1 MTFQKDKKVFLF
13 YPKLNKYICEIQ
25 TVLKVLLQ
33 FLYHEAVATEKVTS
47 KSVCVSENIGKVIA
61 ACISDK
67 SSEYFK

>member
-1 MTFQKDKKVFLF
+1 MF
-13 YPKLNKYICEIQ
+13 YHTLNKYICEIQ
-25 TVLKVLLQ
+25 TVLIVLLQ
-33 FLYHEAVATEKVTS
+33 FPYHEAIVTKKLTL